1 MRKRVLLSI
10 HPEYAEAILSGKK
23 HYEFRRVLFRERVKE
38 VVIYATTPV
47 CRVIG
52 KFEIEEI
59 YSDSPEAVWSKAL
72 GAAGISH
79 ERFQNYFS
87 GRNIAHAIK
96 ISKPVRFSQ
105 PKPLSLYLNSNSPP
119 QSFCYL

>member
-1 MRKRVLLSI
+1 MRRRVLLSI
-10 HPEYAEAILSGKK
+10 HPEHAEAILNGQK

-38 VVIYATTPV
+38 VVLYATTPV

-52 KFEIEEI
+52 KFEIEDI

-79 ERFQNYFS
+79 ERFQNYFL
-87 GRNIAHAIK
+87 GRDLAHAIK
-96 ISKPVRFSQ
+96 VSKPVRFSQ
-105 PKPLSLYLNSNSPP
+105 SKPLSLYLKSNSPP

>member
-1 MRKRVLLSI
+1 MRRRVLLSI
-10 HPEYAEAILSGKK
+10 HPEHAEAILSGRK
-23 HYEFRRVLFRERVKE
+23 HYEFRKVLFKERVKE
-38 VVIYATTPV
+38 IVLYATSPV

-59 YSDSPEAVWSKAL
+59 YSASPDAVWSKAV

-79 ERFQNYFS
+79 EHFKSYFL
-87 GRNIAHAIK
+87 GRDLAHAIK
-96 ISKPVRFSQ
+96 VAKPVRFSQ
-105 PKPLSLYLNSNSPP
+105 PKPLSLYLKSNSPP